1 MRGFAFRTGLVF
13 EWEGAA
19 HRIERLGT
27 GDQVVLERLSD
38 GQTVLSSRQELLA
51 AFGAGQLCMPPGTD
65 TVPVAQVY
73 QRPLAELPGHI
84 QAKVRTRMAYLDTIR
99 EAGQIPLT
107 PYHLVPLICEVS
119 RRINDPHPPSPM
131 TLYRWHQAYRRAQD
145 ARALIPRFDLR
156 GGAGTRQ
163 AERIRE
169 LFGEAAEEA
178 FQASPSATIKS
189 IFTRL
194 EGKIRAENAKRLP
207 ADQLRLPAVRTV
219 YRLFGRLE
227 AYDQTRLAEGKHV
240 ADRRYRVAKAGPVV
254 DGILMRVEVDHTPLD
269 LFLIDEITGLPL
281 GRPVLTLFIDVYS
294 RFPVGYYLS
303 FGGTSAYAVVGG
315 LRHAILPK
323 TPVKEVIPN
332 LPVEHAWPCY
342 GLIAVLV
349 ADNGLEFYST
359 ALDSV
364 AMDLGMSI
372 IYCPKRQPWFKGAIE
387 RFLQTFN
394 FTLSHQLPGTSLARL
409 EDRGDYDSQ
418 KHALLTLAE
427 FRHLL
432 EKWLLDIYAQTAHR
446 GIGTTP
452 WAKWHEGLKRHTP
465 ELPGSLDDLQRRIG
479 MAEERTLR
487 QDGIVLKGIR
497 YAGPDLDPILRT
509 WGTGIKL
516 RLVFDAEDLGSI
528 QVWAPEQ
535 QDQVTVPA
543 LNQAYAKGLTLLQ
556 HELIQQQVR
565 ENGQSAENPDALAKA
580 KYDLAIAVDELLK
593 GRKQRS
599 RRRAAN
605 IHGKTSTHPEARL
618 DPGTP
623 PKPVTKPVPTPK
635 AALDEPPAPLPT
647 FQLSRGKHG

>member
-1 MRGFAFRTGLVF
+1 MRGFVFRTGLVF
-13 EWEGAA
+13 EWDGAA

-27 GDQVVLERLSD
+27 GDQVVLERLGD
-38 GQTVLSSRQELLA
+38 GQTVLSSRQELLT
-51 AFGAGQLCMPPGTD
+51 AFGAGQLRMPDPD
-65 TVPVAQVY
+65 TAHAAQVY
-73 QRPLAELPGHI
+73 RRPLADLPSHI
-84 QAKVRTRMAYLDTIR
+84 QAKVRTRMAYLDAIR

-107 PYHLVPLICEVS
+107 PYHLSPLISEVAL
-119 RRINDPHPPSPM
+119 RINDPRPPSAI
-131 TLYRWHQAYRRAQD
+131 TLYRWNRDYRFVQD
-145 ARALIPRFDLR
+145 IRALIPRFDRR

-163 AERIRE
+163 SERVCE
-169 LFGEAAEEA
+169 LAVEAAEEA
-178 FQASPSATIKS
+178 FRASPSATIKS
-189 IFTRL
+189 IYSRL

-207 ADQLRLPAVRTV
+207 DDQLCLPSLRTV

-240 ADRRYRVAKAGPVV
+240 ADRRYRVAKAGPAVA
-254 DGILMRVEVDHTPLD
+254 GILVRVEVDHTPLD
-269 LFLIDEITGLPL
+269 LFLVDEITGLPL
-281 GRPVLTLFIDVYS
+281 GRPVLTLFIDVFS

-303 FGGTSAYAVVGG
+303 FGGTSAAAVVGG

-323 TPVKEVIPN
+323 TPVKEVIPD

-342 GLIAVLV
+342 GLIASLV
-349 ADNGLEFYST
+349 VDNGLEFYSK

-372 IYCPKRQPWFKGAIE
+372 TYCPKRQPWFKGTIE
-387 RFLQTFN
+387 RFLKTINYFL
-394 FTLSHQLPGTSLARL
+394 THQLPGTSLARL

-418 KHALLTLAE
+418 QHALLTLAE

-432 EKWLLDIYAQTAHR
+432 EKWLLDVYAQTIHR

-452 WAKWHEGLKRHTP
+452 WAKWQEGLKRHTP

-487 QDGIVLKGIR
+487 RDGIVLKGIR
-497 YAGPDLDPILRT
+497 YAGPDLDPILRA
-509 WGTGIKL
+509 WGPGVKV
-516 RLVFDAEDLGSI
+516 RLVYDPEDLGSL

-535 QDQVTVPA
+535 QDPVTVPA

-593 GRKQRS
+593 GRKQRG

-618 DPGTP
+618 NPGTP
-623 PKPVTKPVPTPK
+623 PKPVTKPIPTPE

-647 FQLSRGKHG
+647 FQLEKGLRR

>member
-1 MRGFAFRTGLVF
+1 MRGFVFRTGLVF
-13 EWEGAA
+13 EWDGAA
-19 HRIERLGT
+19 HRIERLGA
-27 GDQVVLERLSD
+27 GDQVVLERLGD

-51 AFGAGQLCMPPGTD
+51 AFSAGQLCMPPGTD

-73 QRPLAELPGHI
+73 QRPLAELPSHI

-107 PYHLVPLICEVS
+107 PYHLVPLIAEVS

-145 ARALIPRFDLR
+145 ARALIPRFDRR

-207 ADQLRLPAVRTV
+207 ADQLRLPSVRTV

-303 FGGTSAYAVVGG
+303 FGGTSAAAVVGG

-323 TPVKEVIPN
+323 TPVKEVIPD

-427 FRHLL
+427 FKHLL
-432 EKWLLDIYAQTAHR
+432 EKWLLDIYAQAVHR

-487 QDGIVLKGIR
+487 RDGIVLKGIR

-509 WGTGIKL
+509 WGPGIKL

-535 QDQVTVPA
+535 QDPVTVPA

-565 ENGQSAENPDALAKA
+565 ECGHSAENPDALAKA

-593 GRKQRS
+593 GRKQRG

-618 DPGTP
+618 NPGTP
-623 PKPVTKPVPTPK
+623 PKPVTKPIPTPE

-647 FQLSRGKHG
+647 FQLEKGLRG